1 MPFSLTSMEK
11 VLIFLVAM
19 SIIASN
25 KHSQTLVLEHALSQT
40 VQFSTNLFMEKMPW
54 LLNKTSVLDL
64 TTLSCWYLYD
74 QSCISQGT
82 DKGENVR
89 VCMWF
94 SFRTNSC
101 SNTLPERIK
110 FENQGSTTKSL
121 TNHSALTPEHI
132 FQLPSRPDILNQDVS
147 RKLLAQNTYPETTC
161 LSSNLQI

>member
-64 TTLSCWYLYD
+64 TTLSC
-74 QSCISQGT
+74 
-82 DKGENVR
+82 
-89 VCMWF
+89 
-94 SFRTNSC
+94 
-101 SNTLPERIK
+101 
-110 FENQGSTTKSL
+110 
-121 TNHSALTPEHI
+121 
-132 FQLPSRPDILNQDVS
+132 
-147 RKLLAQNTYPETTC
+147 
-161 LSSNLQI
+161 